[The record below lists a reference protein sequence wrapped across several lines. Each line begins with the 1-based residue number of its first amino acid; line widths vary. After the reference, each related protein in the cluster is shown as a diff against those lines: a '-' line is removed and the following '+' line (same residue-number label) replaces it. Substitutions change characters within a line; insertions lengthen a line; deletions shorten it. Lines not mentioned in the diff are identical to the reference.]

1 MSLYKGHLAGG
12 AVVFTLY
19 ILALVVFFSFKPN
32 FKALIWFGL
41 CMLGALWPDVDIN
54 SLGQKLFYGIF
65 LILDGFFLLTER
77 YKEAALLG
85 FFALLPIVG
94 KHRGWTHTIWAAFV
108 IPSPLLLLPALRPEL
123 NIGGLEYYIP
133 VVIGYLSHLILDRE
147 LKLY

>member
-1 MSLYKGHLAGG
+1 MSLYKGHLVGG
-12 AVVFTLY
+12 SVAFTLY
-19 ILALVVFFSFKPN
+19 IIALVVFFSFEPG
-32 FKALIWFGL
+32 FKVLTWFGL
-41 CMLGALWPDVDIN
+41 CMLGALWPDVDTN

-65 LILDGFFLLTER
+65 LILDAFFLLTKH
-77 YKEAALLG
+77 YKDAALLG

-108 IPSPLLLLPALRPEL
+108 VPSPLLLLPVIRPGL
-123 NIGGLEYYIP
+123 NAGGLEYYIP

>member
-12 AVVFTLY
+12 TVAFTLY
-19 ILALVVFFSFKPN
+19 ILALVVFFSFKPD

-54 SLGQKLFYGIF
+54 SVGQKLFYGIF

-94 KHRGWTHTIWAAFV
+94 KHRGWTHTIWSAF
-108 IPSPLLLLPALRPEL
+108 ILPLPLLLLPLIKPEWHV
-123 NIGGLEYYIP
+123 GGLAYYIP
-133 VVIGYLSHLILDRE
+133 FVIGYLSHLILDGE